1 VKKRKTTIQILNS
14 KTCTSWLQKLPKI
27 HKNFDCSSQAPN
39 ITNKL
44 LRIARKNSNKTVVF
58 TISKNFM
65 AQDKHQKISKKYSK
79 LTI

>member
-1 VKKRKTTIQILNS
+1 VSEKNNDSNS
-14 KTCTSWLQKLPKI
+14 KFKNLHFLAPKI
-27 HKNFDCSSQAPN
+27 HKNFDCSSQATK

-44 LRIARKNSNKTVVF
+44 LRIARKNSNKTIVF